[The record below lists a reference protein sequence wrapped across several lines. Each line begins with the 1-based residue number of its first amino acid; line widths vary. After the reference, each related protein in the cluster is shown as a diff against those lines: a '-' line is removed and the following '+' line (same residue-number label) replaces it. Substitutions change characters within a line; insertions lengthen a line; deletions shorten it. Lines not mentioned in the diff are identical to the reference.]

1 MTMTSGSTTLFDNNG
16 NGYPISDAVI
26 LQTPQSC
33 LLQGSGA
40 LTVSA
45 IVSNLPPNC
54 WGSAEDN
61 TTDQPRRSVTTLSP
75 RTP

>member
-1 MTMTSGSTTLFDNNG
+1 MTNIDATYGISSFTVVMTMTSGSTTLFDNNG

-45 IVSNLPPNC
+45 VVSSLPLNY
-54 WGSAEDN
+54 
-61 TTDQPRRSVTTLSP
+61 
-75 RTP
+75 

>member
-45 IVSNLPPNC
+45 IVSNLPPNG
-54 WGSAEDN
+54 WGSAPDD
-61 TTDQPRRSVTTLSP
+61 TTNQSRRSVTTLSP
-75 RTP
+75 RTL